1 MPDVF
6 VYFITG
12 MMIGLILGVFV
23 MAVAMA
29 VGKKRE
35 EVDDYEGPNL
45 LCNKDVIFLKNDE
58 EIVKMEDGR
67 YLVRNRK

>member
-12 MMIGLILGVFV
+12 MMIGLILGVFI

-29 VGKKRE
+29 AGKKQAETDIRE
-35 EVDDYEGPNL
+35 PNPL
-45 LCNKDVIFLKNDE
+45 YNNDLIFVKNDE
-58 EIVKMEDGR
+58 EIIKMDDGK
-67 YLVRNRK
+67 YLVRRRK

>member
-23 MAVAMA
+23 MAIAMA
-29 VGKKRE
+29 AGKKIEETDNRE
-35 EVDDYEGPNL
+35 PNL
-45 LCNKDVIFLKNDE
+45 LYNKDIIFLKNDE
-58 EIVKMEDGR
+58 EIIKMEDGR

>member
-1 MPDVF
+1 MSDGF
-6 VYFITG
+6 VYFFTG

-29 VGKKRE
+29 AGKKRE
-35 EVDDYEGPNL
+35 ETDNREQNL
-45 LCNKDVIFLKNDE
+45 LYNKDVIFLRNNE

-67 YLVRNRK
+67 YLVRTRK